1 MRKGG
6 IVLMK
11 GDRPA
16 FLDSFLS
23 YIRRLDK
30 PILILVTALSVCG
43 MIAISS
49 AVIADSSKARCIPM
63 QLIGIFGGFVIMFI
77 IARID
82 YEFICKFYIPIA
94 IVSSALLLVTAIFA
108 DSQGG
113 NYNWLTFGSVNIQT
127 SEFTKTAFVVSIS
140 THISK
145 IEDKLNKP
153 IHVLLLG
160 IHFLFYFVPVLLQ
173 HDLGSAII
181 YAIVFVIILYAAGLK
196 YRYFIIAAAAIAAAA
211 PVIWQYLR
219 VDQKKRIIYGFQ
231 PELDPLNYGYQPII
245 SKRALGSGQ
254 MYGLGFGNGI
264 QTQNALLPANHTD
277 FVFAIIGEEFGFVG
291 CVIVLALL
299 VALVV
304 FILLNVTKIK
314 NTCGRLICVGV
325 AGILISQTLINIGMV
340 LGLAPVIGVTL
351 PFVSYGGS
359 SVMSLFFAVGMV
371 QSVREKELTD
381 NSLRFGGK
389 TKRINP
395 VNINFSN
402 IAKNREK
409 NNT

>member
-1 MRKGG
+1 
-6 IVLMK
+6 MK
-11 GDRPA
+11 GTRA
-16 FLDSFLS
+16 SVFDSLFS
-23 YIRRLDK
+23 YLRRLDK
-30 PILILVTALSVCG
+30 PILILVTALSACG
-43 MIAISS
+43 MAAISS
-49 AVIADSSKARCIPM
+49 AVIADSSKSRCIPM
-63 QLIGIFGGFVIMFI
+63 QLIGIIGGFIIMFI
-77 IARID
+77 VARID

-94 IVSSALLLVTAIFA
+94 IISSALLLVTAIFA

-127 SEFTKTAFVVSIS
+127 SEFTKTAFIVSIS
-140 THISK
+140 THISR

-153 IHVLLLG
+153 VHVLLLG
-160 IHFLFYFVPVLLQ
+160 VHFLLYFIPILLQ

-181 YAIVFVIILYAAGLK
+181 YAVIFIFILYSAGLK
-196 YRYFIIAAAAIAAAA
+196 YRYFIVAAVAVIAAA

-277 FVFAIIGEEFGFVG
+277 FVFAIIGEEFGFIG
-291 CVIVLALL
+291 CIIVLAFI

-304 FILLNVTKIK
+304 FILLNVNNIK
-314 NTCGRLICVGV
+314 STCGKLICVGV
-325 AGILISQTLINIGMV
+325 AGIIIAQTLVNIGMV

-371 QSVREKELTD
+371 QSVRQKELTD

-389 TKRINP
+389 SRRINP

-402 IAKNREK
+402 ISKNREK

>member
-1 MRKGG
+1 
-6 IVLMK
+6 MK
-11 GDRPA
+11 GTRA
-16 FLDSFLS
+16 SVFDSLFS
-23 YIRRLDK
+23 YLRRLDK
-30 PILILVTALSVCG
+30 PILILVTALSACG
-43 MIAISS
+43 MAAISS
-49 AVIADSSKARCIPM
+49 AVIADSSKSRCIPM
-63 QLIGIFGGFVIMFI
+63 QLIGIIGGFIIMFI
-77 IARID
+77 VARID

-94 IVSSALLLVTAIFA
+94 IISSALLLVTAIFA

-127 SEFTKTAFVVSIS
+127 SEFTKTAFIVSIS
-140 THISK
+140 THISR

-153 IHVLLLG
+153 VHVLLLG
-160 IHFLFYFVPVLLQ
+160 VHFLLYFIPILLQ

-181 YAIVFVIILYAAGLK
+181 YAVIFIFILYSAGLK
-196 YRYFIIAAAAIAAAA
+196 YRYFIVAAVAVIAAA

-277 FVFAIIGEEFGFVG
+277 FVFAIIGEEFGFIG
-291 CVIVLALL
+291 CIIVLALI

-304 FILLNVTKIK
+304 FILLNVTNIK
-314 NTCGRLICVGV
+314 NTCGKLICVGV
-325 AGILISQTLINIGMV
+325 AGIIIAQTLVNIGMV

-359 SVMSLFFAVGMV
+359 SVMSLFFAIGMV
-371 QSVREKELTD
+371 QSVRQKELTD

-389 TKRINP
+389 SRRINP

-402 IAKNREK
+402 ISKNREK

>member
-1 MRKGG
+1 
-6 IVLMK
+6 MK
-11 GDRPA
+11 GSRTPVFDGI
-16 FLDSFLS
+16 FS
-23 YIRRLDK
+23 YLRRLDK
-30 PILILVTALSVCG
+30 PILILVTALSACSMV
-43 MIAISS
+43 AISS

-63 QLIGIFGGFVIMFI
+63 QLLGIIGGFVIMFI
-77 IARID
+77 VARID
-82 YEFICKFYIPIA
+82 YEFICKFYLPIT
-94 IVSSALLLVTAIFA
+94 IISSALLIATAIFS

-113 NYNWLTFGSVNIQT
+113 NYNWLTLGSVNIQT
-127 SEFTKTAFVVSIS
+127 SEFTKTAFIVSIS

-153 IHVLLLG
+153 VHVLLLG
-160 IHFLFYFVPVLLQ
+160 VHFLFYFIPVLLQ

-181 YAIVFVIILYAAGLK
+181 YAVIFIFILYSAGLQ
-196 YRYFIIAAAAIAAAA
+196 YRYFIVGAAAVIAAA

-277 FVFAIIGEEFGFVG
+277 FVFAIIGEEFGFIG
-291 CVIVLALL
+291 CIIVLALL

-314 NTCGRLICVGV
+314 NTCGKLICVGV
-325 AGILISQTLINIGMV
+325 AGIIIAQTLVNIGMV

-371 QSVREKELTD
+371 QSVRQKELTD

-389 TKRINP
+389 TRRINP

-402 IAKNREK
+402 ISKNREK

>member
-1 MRKGG
+1 
-6 IVLMK
+6 MK
-11 GDRPA
+11 GSRPPV
-16 FLDSFLS
+16 LDSFIS
-23 YIRRLDK
+23 YLRRLDK
-30 PILILVTALSVCG
+30 PIILLVLALSACG
-43 MIAISS
+43 MIAIVS
-49 AVIADSSKARCIPM
+49 AVIGDPSKARCIPM
-63 QLIGIFGGFVIMFI
+63 QLIGIFGGLIIMFVV
-77 IARID
+77 ARID
-82 YEFICKFYIPIA
+82 YEFICKFYIPIT

-113 NYNWLTFGSVNIQT
+113 NYNWLTLGPVNIQT
-127 SEFTKTAFVVSIS
+127 SEFTKTAFIVSIS

-145 IEDKLNKP
+145 IEDQLNKP

-160 IHFLFYFVPVLLQ
+160 VHFLFYFVPVILQ

-181 YAIVFVIILYAAGLK
+181 YAIVFVFIIYAAGLK
-196 YRYFIIAAAAIAAAA
+196 YRYFIIAAAAGAAAA

-245 SKRALGSGQ
+245 AKRALGSGQ

-291 CVIVLALL
+291 CIVVLALI

-325 AGILISQTLINIGMV
+325 AGILISQTLVNIGMV

-359 SVMSLFFAVGMV
+359 SVMSLFFAMGMV

-389 TKRINP
+389 ARRVSP

-402 IAKNREK
+402 IAKKSGDN
-409 NNT
+409 